1 MMADFYQNGTVT
13 TLHNLAQRQPA
24 EIASELL
31 SFSKTRSL
39 GLILPSLFSELEGK
53 ALPDIINKIKEVK
66 YLSEIVIG
74 LDRADLEQYQHA
86 LAFFGQL
93 PQHHRVLWNDGPRLQ
108 AIDAKL
114 KALGLAPKELGK
126 GRNVW
131 YCMGYILAS
140 GKADSIALHDCD
152 ILTYEKELL
161 DRLLYPVANP
171 MFNYEFS
178 KGFYARVAGGKINGR
193 VSRLLVTPLIK
204 ALKKTVGHCDYLE
217 YMDSFLYPLAGEFSF
232 RRDVLN
238 DIRIPS
244 DWGLEIGVL
253 SEMYRNYSPNR
264 ICQVDIAATYDHK
277 HQDLSL
283 DNDAGGLSKMSID
296 ISKAFIRKL
305 ATQGET
311 FTAEKFR
318 TLKATYYRIALDY
331 VETYRNDAMM
341 NGLSLDIH
349 NEEKAVEMF
358 AQNILTAGNTFLE
371 QPMDTPFIPSWNR
384 VVSAIPD
391 ILTQLK
397 EAVELDNQEFS
408 QALKENVDYANA
420 G

>member
-1 MMADFYQNGTVT
+1 MADFYQNGTVT
-13 TLHNLAQRQPA
+13 TLHNLAQREPKDMA
-24 EIASELL
+24 AELL
-31 SFSKTRSL
+31 TFSKTRPL

-53 ALPDIINKIKEVK
+53 ALPDIINKLKAVN

-86 LAFFGQL
+86 LSFFGEL

-114 KALGLAPKELGK
+114 QALNLAPKELGK

-140 GKADSIALHDCD
+140 GKAESVALHDCD
-152 ILTYEKELL
+152 ILTYERELL

-178 KGFYARVAGGKINGR
+178 KGYYARVAGGKINGR

-232 RRDVLN
+232 RRDVLS

-253 SEMYRNYSPNR
+253 SEMYRNYAPNR

-283 DNDAGGLSKMSID
+283 DNDQGGLSKMSVD
-296 ISKAFIRKL
+296 ITKSFIRKL

-311 FTAEKFR
+311 FTSEKFR

-341 NGLSLDIH
+341 NGLQLDIH

-358 AQNILTAGNTFLE
+358 AENILTAGHTFLE

-384 VVSAIPD
+384 VISAIPD
-391 ILTQLK
+391 ILSQIK

-408 QALKENVDYANA
+408 QLSR
-420 G
+420 